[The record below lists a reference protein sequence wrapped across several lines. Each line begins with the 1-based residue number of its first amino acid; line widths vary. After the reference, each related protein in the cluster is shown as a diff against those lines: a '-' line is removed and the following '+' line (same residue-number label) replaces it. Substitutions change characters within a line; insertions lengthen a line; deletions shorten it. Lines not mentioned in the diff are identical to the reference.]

1 MKVAL
6 LNRIINVQ
14 KQTAVTDAI
23 GNHLNTW
30 AAYYT
35 CYATVSGETDTE
47 AEKAGTTIDDTKAD
61 FTLRWCAASAAISPT
76 EYRVVMDGQIYDILS
91 VDHMNYKHKSV
102 KLWCRKAR
110 R

>member
-6 LNRIINVQ
+6 LNKRINVQ
-14 KQTAVTDAI
+14 KHTTVTDEI

-30 AAYYT
+30 STFYI
-35 CYATVSGETDTE
+35 CHATISGETDIETE
-47 AEKAGTTIDDTKAD
+47 EAGTTVDDTKAD
-61 FTLRWCAASAAISPT
+61 FTLRWCAASLVITPT

-91 VDHMNYKHKSV
+91 VDHMNFKHKSV
-102 KLWCRKAR
+102 KLHCRKAR

>member
-6 LNRIINVQ
+6 LNKRINVQ
-14 KQTAVTDAI
+14 KHTTVTDEI

-30 AAYYT
+30 STFYI
-35 CYATVSGETDTE
+35 CHATISGETDIETE
-47 AEKAGTTIDDTKAD
+47 EAGTTVDDTKAD
-61 FTLRWCAASAAISPT
+61 FTLRWCAASSVITPT

-91 VDHMNYKHKSV
+91 VDHMNFKHKSV
-102 KLWCRKAR
+102 KLRCRKVR

>member
-6 LNRIINVQ
+6 LNKRINVQ
-14 KQTAVTDAI
+14 KHTTVTDEI

-30 AAYYT
+30 STFYI
-35 CYATVSGETDTE
+35 CHATISGETDIETE
-47 AEKAGTTIDDTKAD
+47 EAGTTVDDTKAD
-61 FTLRWCAASAAISPT
+61 FTLRWCAASSVITPT

-91 VDHMNYKHKSV
+91 VDHMNFKHKSV
-102 KLWCRKAR
+102 KLHCRKAR

>member
-6 LNRIINVQ
+6 LNRIITVQ
-14 KQTAVTDAI
+14 RHTAVKDEI

-30 AAYYT
+30 TAFYT
-35 CYATVSGETDTE
+35 CHATVSGETDTE
-47 AEKAGTTIDDTKAD
+47 AEEAGTTVDDTRAD
-61 FTLRWCAASAAISPT
+61 FTLRWCAASSVITPT

-91 VDHMNYKHKSV
+91 VDHMNFKHKSV
-102 KLWCRKAR
+102 KLHCRKAR

>member
-6 LNRIINVQ
+6 LNKRINVQ
-14 KQTAVTDAI
+14 KHTTVTDEI

-30 AAYYT
+30 STFYI
-35 CYATVSGETDTE
+35 CHATVSGETDIETE
-47 AEKAGTTIDDTKAD
+47 EAGTTVDDTKAD
-61 FTLRWCAASAAISPT
+61 FTLRWCAASSVITPT

-91 VDHMNYKHKSV
+91 VDHMNYRHKSV
-102 KLWCRKAR
+102 KLRCRKVR

>member
-6 LNRIINVQ
+6 LNKRINVQ
-14 KQTAVTDAI
+14 KHTTVTDEI

-30 AAYYT
+30 STFYI
-35 CYATVSGETDTE
+35 CHATISGETDIETE
-47 AEKAGTTIDDTKAD
+47 EAGTTVDDTKAD
-61 FTLRWCAASAAISPT
+61 FTLRWCAASSVITPT

-91 VDHMNYKHKSV
+91 VDHMNFKHKSM
-102 KLWCRKAR
+102 KLRCRKAR

>member
-6 LNRIINVQ
+6 LNKRINVQ
-14 KQTAVTDAI
+14 KHTTVTDEI

-30 AAYYT
+30 STFYI
-35 CYATVSGETDTE
+35 CHATISGETDTE
-47 AEKAGTTIDDTKAD
+47 TEEAGTTVDDTKAD
-61 FTLRWCAASAAISPT
+61 FTLRWCAASSVITPT

-91 VDHMNYKHKSV
+91 VDHMNFKHKSV
-102 KLWCRKAR
+102 KLHCRKAR